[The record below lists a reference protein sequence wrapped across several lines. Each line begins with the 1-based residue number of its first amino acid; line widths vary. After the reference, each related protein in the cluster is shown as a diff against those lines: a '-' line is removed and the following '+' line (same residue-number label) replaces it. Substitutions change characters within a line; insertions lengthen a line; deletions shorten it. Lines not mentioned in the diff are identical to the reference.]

1 MIEDGIN
8 IPDFDTITGNWLCLD
23 FTHTLG
29 GRYDPQPHE
38 LLNSYSDLIAWG
50 LFEHLLTDEE
60 VLRLLNEAERHPGE
74 AFTVFEQAIRLREA
88 IYRVFYDI
96 SEDSSPDQ
104 SDLTILNDILANALS
119 HACIVPEEKGFVWD
133 WTMKEQSL
141 DYLLWVVVRSA
152 ADLLTSE
159 RLRDVR
165 ACSAE
170 DCRWLFLDTSKNHSR
185 RWCDMQTCGNQAKAR
200 RHYSRKKEAVSKR

>member
-50 LFEHLLTDEE
+50 LFEHLLAHEE
-60 VLRLLNEAERHPGE
+60 AQRLLHEAAQHPEE
-74 AFTVFEQAIRLREA
+74 ASAVFERAIRLREV
-88 IYRVFYDI
+88 IYRVFYAI
-96 SEDSSPDQ
+96 SEDSSPGQ
-104 SDLTILNDILANALS
+104 SDLTILNDILAHALS

-159 RLRDVR
+159 KLQDVS
-165 ACSAE
+165 ACAAE

-200 RHYSRKKEAVSKR
+200 KHYSRKKEAVSKS

>member
-38 LLNSYSDLIAWG
+38 LLNSYSDLLAWG
-50 LFEHLLTDEE
+50 LFEHLLAHEE
-60 VLRLLNEAERHPGE
+60 EQRLLHEAAQHPEE
-74 AFTVFEQAIRLREA
+74 ASAVFERAIRLREA
-88 IYRVFYDI
+88 IYRVFYAI

-104 SDLTILNDILANALS
+104 TDLAILNDILAHALS
-119 HACIVPEEKGFVWD
+119 HACIVPQEKGFVWD

-159 RLRDVR
+159 RLQDVR
-165 ACSAE
+165 ACAAE